1 MLKLLPI
8 LAALLSVTAFADAK
22 QLCILA
28 LGDSYTI
35 GQGVNKN
42 ERWPEQLA
50 QTLRAHGIDIAPP
63 ETIAQSGWTSG
74 NVLFQIQRKKFDTAY
89 DLVTIMVGANDQFQ
103 NRNTDFFRTDLAQ
116 LIQGAVSLAGGDPDK
131 VLLFS
136 IPDWGRSPYARGQ
149 DAEAISKEIDRY
161 NAIIIALAKQNKIEY
176 IDITELSRNGSGP
189 SLFVEDGLHPSA
201 KIYSSWVVSILPHV
215 IGILKK

>member
-1 MLKLLPI
+1 MFKLLPI
-8 LAALLSVTAFADAK
+8 LVALLSFTAVADAK
-22 QLCILA
+22 QLRLLA

-35 GQGVNKN
+35 GQGVEKD

-50 QTLRAHGIDIAPP
+50 QTLRAHGIDVAPP
-63 ETIAQSGWTSG
+63 EIIAQRGWTSG
-74 NVLFQIQRKKFDTAY
+74 NVLFQIQRKKFDTTY

-103 NRNTDFFRTDLAQ
+103 NRNTDFFRTDLSQ
-116 LIQGAVSLAGGDPDK
+116 LILGAVSLAGGDPDK

-149 DAEAISKEIDRY
+149 DAETISKEIDRY

-176 IDITELSRNGSGP
+176 IDITELSRSGSGP
-189 SLFVEDGLHPSA
+189 SLYAEDGLHPSGKA
-201 KIYSSWVVSILPHV
+201 YASWVVSILPHV